1 MLNGHSHFDEFVL
14 YRALTRK
21 FSGSHNSGWLPDE
34 AFDAAKFRN
43 VCAKLHP
50 DLVDRLEVVISLLG
64 MSKRDFIE
72 IALIDALDR
81 SEKTLDDVGALSSH
95 FIEEGVKS

>member
-1 MLNGHSHFDEFVL
+1 MENRPSHFDEFVL
-14 YRALTRK
+14 YRALTLK
-21 FSGSHNSGWLPDE
+21 FSGSHNLGYLPDE
-34 AFDAAKFRN
+34 VLDAASFRN

-50 DLVDRLEVVISLLG
+50 DLVARLDSVISLLG

-81 SEKTLDDVGALSSH
+81 SEKTLHDVDAFGPHL
-95 FIEEGVKS
+95 EEVVKS

>member
-1 MLNGHSHFDEFVL
+1 METPSSNFDEFVL
-14 YRALTRK
+14 YRALALK
-21 FSGSHNSGWLPDE
+21 FSGSHNLGSLPDDVLDT
-34 AFDAAKFRN
+34 ARFRN

-50 DLVDRLEVVISLLG
+50 DFVDRLDSVISLLG

-81 SEKTLDDVGALSSH
+81 CEKTLHDVDAFGPH
-95 FIEEGVKS
+95 YEEKA

>member
-1 MLNGHSHFDEFVL
+1 METPSSNFDEFVL
-14 YRALTRK
+14 YRALALK
-21 FSGSHNSGWLPDE
+21 FSGSHNLGSLPDDVLDT
-34 AFDAAKFRN
+34 ARFRN

-50 DLVDRLEVVISLLG
+50 DFVDRLDSVISLLG

-81 SEKTLDDVGALSSH
+81 CEKTLHDVDALGPH
-95 FIEEGVKS
+95 YEEKA